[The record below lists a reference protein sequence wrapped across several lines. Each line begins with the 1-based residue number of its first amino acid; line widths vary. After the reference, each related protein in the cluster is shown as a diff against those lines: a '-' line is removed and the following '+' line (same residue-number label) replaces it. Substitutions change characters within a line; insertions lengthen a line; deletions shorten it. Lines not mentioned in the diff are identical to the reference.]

1 MFSKIFAEIWR
12 KNSAKQYDSK
22 IKMQKKSYNSTTDYQ
37 SADYKLLKKVNQRFL
52 SQ

>member
-22 IKMQKKSYNSTTDYQ
+22 IKMQKNFQQLVVRWFIVDYNTI
-37 SADYKLLKKVNQRFL
+37 KKCD
-52 SQ
+52 